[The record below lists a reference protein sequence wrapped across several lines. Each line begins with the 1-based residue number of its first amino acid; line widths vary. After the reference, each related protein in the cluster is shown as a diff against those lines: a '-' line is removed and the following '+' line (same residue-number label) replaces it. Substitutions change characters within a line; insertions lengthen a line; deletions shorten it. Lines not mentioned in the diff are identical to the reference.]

1 MNLVVRLRKRRHYE
15 FSKIIIVYSNAFLLL
30 VTILSFILMF
40 KVGDLTPLTYIIP
53 SVATGAATSCGFY
66 FWKSKAEN
74 IIKLRK
80 QHGELAEDIENVS

>member
-1 MNLVVRLRKRRHYE
+1 
-15 FSKIIIVYSNAFLLL
+15 
-30 VTILSFILMF
+30 MF